1 MEDGGAWI
9 QYLLNWNMWN
19 RRAQMMGSRE
29 LRPRGRDAC
38 TSRWD
43 YHGWT
48 KLVVAS
54 QSQQWCRKCI
64 GLHYATCWRTG
75 RSSTSQVHSAV
86 EIIVCIPVHLP
97 LEETPAVGHHLLWPL
112 VVAASRCRSPWWI
125 HHGERT
131 MNLCW
136 PLTTTTADL
145 SSCLPLC
152 LYEENGAQGCKPT
165 RERVVMDVRDGLGL
179 EMSM

>member
-1 MEDGGAWI
+1 
-9 QYLLNWNMWN
+9 
-19 RRAQMMGSRE
+19 MGSRE

-48 KLVVAS
+48 EFVVA
-54 QSQQWCRKCI
+54 SQQWCRKCI

-75 RSSTSQVHSAV
+75 CSSTSQVHSAV
-86 EIIVCIPVHLP
+86 EIIVCVPVHLP

-131 MNLCW
+131 MNLW
-136 PLTTTTADL
+136 LTSNNDDDG
-145 SSCLPLC
+145 SVVLPPAVHVRRKWRARLQSDA
-152 LYEENGAQGCKPT
+152 GKRWDGRARWIG
-165 RERVVMDVRDGLGL
+165 VRDVNGIFYQV
-179 EMSM
+179 